1 MPAPRLT
8 STARRAA
15 ILDAAVQLF
24 SEKGFRGVTTREL
37 AAAVGVTE
45 PVLYQHFETKRELY
59 RALIEERA
67 VAGDRTIPTCF
78 HAEFDL
84 IRDDREFLTRL
95 VLGIIDW
102 HISDPAYVRLLMFSA
117 LEQHELSDFFYE
129 KYTKAF
135 FDELT
140 RYFESRIAAGAFR
153 ALDPRIAAGT
163 FLSIAAHY
171 ALSRVI
177 FNRCHSLPEIPQEQI
192 AAAAVDIFLEGIQQ
206 RS

>member
-1 MPAPRLT
+1 MAVARLT

-67 VAGDRTIPTCF
+67 VAGERAIARDLPK
-78 HAEFDL
+78 EFES
-84 IRDDREFLTRL
+84 IGDDRKFLISL
-95 VLGIIDW
+95 VNGIIQW
-102 HISDPAYVRLLMFSA
+102 HMSDPAYVRLLMFSA
-117 LEQHELSDFFYE
+117 LEQHELSEFFYE
-129 KYTKAF
+129 NYSKAF
-135 FDELT
+135 FDEVIQ
-140 RYFESRIAAGAFR
+140 YFEKRMAAGAFR
-153 ALDPRIAAGT
+153 QIDPRIAAHT
-163 FLSIAAHY
+163 VLSIAAHY
-171 ALSRVI
+171 ALSRII
-177 FNRCHSLPEIPQEQI
+177 FNRCHSVFDIPQEQI
-192 AAAAVDIFLEGIQQ
+192 SEAAVDIFLEGIQK